1 MNWIGSSVKECRG
14 ACGGGRVRCHANR
27 ADGFCP
33 FRVVVYDESCRRPN
47 GQHQAKDRYVLEQRA
62 QSLPHERIPS
72 IYTRVRPYAN
82 GRQLASSA
90 GPASCY
96 SPCLRRSDT
105 MPKLRGCQTCPSI
118 LRTNPYSHSNCPMM
132 SMYFAVLRAIGQSRQ
147 LGALTISSL
156 RVSLN

>member
-1 MNWIGSSVKECRG
+1 
-14 ACGGGRVRCHANR
+14 
-27 ADGFCP
+27 
-33 FRVVVYDESCRRPN
+33 VYDESCRRPN

-105 MPKLRGCQTCPSI
+105 MPKLRGARLARQYFERTHTHIQTVRWWACIS
-118 LRTNPYSHSNCPMM
+118 LFC
-132 SMYFAVLRAIGQSRQ
+132 VLSGN
-147 LGALTISSL
+147 
-156 RVSLN
+156 RVSWARWLYRRYGCHWTNRHISRARPSLSPKSKDRVNRSATLR